1 MSVHGTSE
9 FIKRNLFNG
18 NCSMC
23 LLYAAKA
30 ILEGISFSRKK
41 VFGGTAVMKM
51 RMTVMGV
58 QVFFQIPFL
67 ICISECRNEVSFLKF
82 KCGFFRFLDSKR
94 CKYEHLQ
101 LIFLVIRRN
110 RIEMKWFFIH

>member
-18 NCSMC
+18 NRSMC

-82 KCGFFRFLDSKR
+82 KCGFFRFLGADR

-101 LIFLVIRRN
+101 LTFLEIRRN
-110 RIEMKWFFIH
+110 MI